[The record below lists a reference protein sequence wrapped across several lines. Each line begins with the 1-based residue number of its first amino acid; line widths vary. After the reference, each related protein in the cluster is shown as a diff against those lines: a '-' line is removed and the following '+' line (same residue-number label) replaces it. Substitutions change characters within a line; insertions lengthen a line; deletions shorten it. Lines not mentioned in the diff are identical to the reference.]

1 MLSGRD
7 TLDRLSTTIGSAR
20 RELQRLDRDMQ
31 ATSGAAATNRQ
42 RQAEALKRMAA
53 MRLDAIRQGDL
64 VKRIDSADHEVRK
77 ILDRR
82 QGAMT
87 ALHERASLAE
97 KALLTLEA
105 RRVELHIEV
114 DAAAQALA
122 ECEARVQSG
131 LESDAGYQA
140 QLERTRVADAVAVS
154 AAEKAEVV
162 VEDRRK
168 KGEPYE
174 NDPLFIY
181 LWNRGYGTSEY
192 RANPL
197 ARLLDSWVARLCKY
211 HDARPNYWM
220 LQEIPRRLSEHADR
234 RRADAERELDTLQAL
249 EETAAK
255 NGGAHTAKAKLESA
269 EQRQDE
275 IDAQIAQSESKL
287 HELQTEQSQ
296 YAVGDDS
303 YIAECLSLFTDT
315 LQLRDVTDL
324 THLARSTM
332 TTADDAV
339 VDDLR
344 RLRREESALQ
354 DELDRNRD
362 LHREHLRRVQELEQV
377 RQRFKQNRYDDLR
390 SGFDKGDLIVST
402 MREVLGG
409 AIRGGALWSV
419 LQQYQRYRDVAGAW
433 PDFGSGGIRRR
444 SRRAPSRPP
453 TWHWPGR
460 SRTNNRGGFNLPRP
474 PKSPT
479 RGRGGFRTGGSI

>member
-20 RELQRLDRDMQ
+20 RELQRLDQDMQ
-31 ATSGAAATNRQ
+31 STSGAAAANRQ

-64 VKRIDSADHEVRK
+64 VKRIDSTDHEVRK

-82 QGAMT
+82 QSAMT
-87 ALHERASLAE
+87 TLNERVSDAN
-97 KALLTLEA
+97 KALLTLEE
-105 RRVELHIEV
+105 RRNELHDEV
-114 DAAAQALA
+114 DAAAQTLA
-122 ECEARVQSG
+122 ECEARVQST
-131 LESDAGYQA
+131 LEADAGYQA
-140 QLERTRVADAVAVS
+140 QLEQTRVADAIAVS

-162 VEDRRK
+162 IEDRRK

-197 ARLLDSWVARLCKY
+197 ARLLDGWVARLCNY

-220 LQEIPRRLSEHADR
+220 LQEIPKRLKEHADR
-234 RRADAERELDTLQAL
+234 KREDAEHELDALQAL
-249 EETAAK
+249 EQAAAK
-255 NGGAHTAKAKLESA
+255 SGGALAAKEGLENA

-275 IDAQIAQSESKL
+275 IDAQIAQAESKL
-287 HELQTEQSQ
+287 HELQTEQSHF
-296 YAVGDDS
+296 AVGDDP
-303 YIAECLSLFTDT
+303 YIAECLRLFTDT
-315 LQLRDVTDL
+315 LQLRDVADL

-332 TTADDAV
+332 TTADDAI

-344 RLRREESALQ
+344 RLRREENELQ

-377 RQRFKQNRYDDLR
+377 RQRFKRNRFDDLR
-390 SGFDKGDLIVST
+390 SGFDKGDLIVSM

-409 AIRGGALWSV
+409 AIRGNALWSV

-444 SRRAPSRPP
+444 SRRTPARRP

-460 SRTNNRGGFNLPRP
+460 SRTGNRGGFNLPRP
-474 PKSPT
+474 PRSPK
-479 RGRGGFRTGGSI
+479 RGRGGFRTGGGF